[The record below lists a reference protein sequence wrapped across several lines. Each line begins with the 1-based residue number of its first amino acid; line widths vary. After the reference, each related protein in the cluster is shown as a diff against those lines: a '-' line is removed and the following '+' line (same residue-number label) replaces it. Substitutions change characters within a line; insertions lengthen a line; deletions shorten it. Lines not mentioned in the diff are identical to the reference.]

1 MTQMAAQN
9 FAQISKVANDL
20 PFGRLDDLADR
31 VKYMVYCAELNAH
44 ETIHVDKAA
53 SEDDF
58 DALALASLESNLCFC
73 EDHDVCK
80 WFAENDVAF

>member
-1 MTQMAAQN
+1 
-9 FAQISKVANDL
+9 
-20 PFGRLDDLADR
+20 
-31 VKYMVYCAELNAH
+31 
-44 ETIHVDKAA
+44 VDKAA